1 MHKPAVV
8 SNHKCNI
15 IIIIIIVTII
25 IIMAG
30 MKNYHHCGLQNSKV
44 LKKLL
49 QYSLISATD
58 QGRYIKGMNKDS
70 IAMDAMSMSSLTRR
84 PIKVSAKLC
93 MTLSC
98 EALIGKTFGKL
109 TKSTSTS
116 QQIKEIYYRRHCN
129 YAMDAIS
136 ASMSS
141 LTPICQSVSHS
152 VCQSVTWR
160 ALGSKIGS
168 I

>member
-30 MKNYHHCGLQNSKV
+30 GNLMGNYHHCRLQNSKV
-44 LKKLL
+44 VEKLL

-70 IAMDAMSMSSLTRR
+70 IAMDAMSMSSLTRQ
-84 PIKVSAKLC
+84 PIKVSAKL
-93 MTLSC
+93 
-98 EALIGKTFGKL
+98 
-109 TKSTSTS
+109 
-116 QQIKEIYYRRHCN
+116 
-129 YAMDAIS
+129 
-136 ASMSS
+136 
-141 LTPICQSVSHS
+141 
-152 VCQSVTWR
+152 
-160 ALGSKIGS
+160 
-168 I
+168 